1 LPDENSQ
8 AGIAN
13 RGLIAMI
20 KKILIAVDGSKHS
33 LASVEFGGEI
43 AKGVGAHILLY
54 HVVKP
59 YSLPDSLRK
68 FAKAEHMPTF
78 DPELLRKGAQYLLA
92 GALDAARKAGV
103 KDVEMETEEGP
114 IARSIVER
122 AKSYKAD
129 LIVIGARGMGDL
141 GGILRGGVSYR
152 VETLANCPVLVVQ

>member
-1 LPDENSQ
+1 
-8 AGIAN
+8 
-13 RGLIAMI
+13 MI

-33 LASVEFGGEI
+33 LASVAFGAEI
-43 AKGVGAHILLY
+43 AKGVGAQLLLY

-59 YSLPDSLRK
+59 YSLPESLRK
-68 FAKAEHMPTF
+68 FAKAEHMQTF
-78 DPELLRKGAQYLLA
+78 DPELLRKGAQYLLS

-129 LIVIGARGMGDL
+129 MIVIGSRGMGDL
-141 GGILRGGVSYR
+141 EGMLRGGVSSR
-152 VETLANCPVLVVQ
+152 VETMSKCPVLVVK